1 MHTQRARLAAFLLGG
16 AGLLVGTAAPAAVIY
31 NEALNGDFSNVP
43 GSPTPV
49 GTLALGTS
57 TVTGRLANNFENR
70 TEDSTDVFRF
80 VVAAGTRLSAVTLNF
95 NEGFYTAGAGIALYQ
110 GSTSDTTSTL
120 LGLFNTRTSGLPNG
134 GSLFTPATLGA
145 MGPLGAGDYTFDLR
159 GPGEAAGL
167 DSYSFNFTV
176 VDSGTPPTVPEP
188 ASAALVAASL
198 LALAA
203 TRRRRT

>member
-57 TVTGRLANNFENR
+57 TVTGRLANNFENS
-70 TEDSTDVFRF
+70 TEDGLDVFS
-80 VVAAGTRLSAVTLNF
+80 VVIAAGTRLSALTLTF
-95 NEGFYTAGAGIALYQ
+95 DPGFYTSGANIFLKSGTGGASLA
-110 GSTSDTTSTL
+110 SV
-120 LGLFNTRTSGLPNG
+120 NTASSVVVSG
-134 GSLFTPATLGA
+134 GSLFPASVLQA
-145 MGPLGAGDYTFDLR
+145 MAPGTFTFDLR